1 MTGLV
6 VSELLK
12 YLTLIVGSGAVMC
25 DLFWLGWPF
34 NSACALR
41 FFSDMIQFSARQ
53 MLLQCAPECGIE
65 KKLEKSLEKAWDRND
80 RVGLKS

>member
-6 VSELLK
+6 VAELLK
-12 YLTLIVGSGAVMC
+12 YLTLIVGSGTVIC

-53 MLLQCAPECGIE
+53 TLCNVPPECGIE
-65 KKLEKSLEKAWDRND
+65 KKLEKSLERLRTGITVWD
-80 RVGLKS
+80 